1 EETAESPG
9 QDQQTE
15 GQLHPSGCQEAK
27 LSPGSAPTTFFCP
40 TDFLYCDT
48 HQDARKLNSLPALPP
63 LPPSAPRTS

>member
-15 GQLHPSGCQEAK
+15 GQLLPSGCQEAK
-27 LSPGSAPTTFFCP
+27 LSPGSASTPFFCP

-48 HQDARKLNSLPALPP
+48 HQAVRKLNSLPALPP
-63 LPPSAPRTS
+63 LPSPAPRYS